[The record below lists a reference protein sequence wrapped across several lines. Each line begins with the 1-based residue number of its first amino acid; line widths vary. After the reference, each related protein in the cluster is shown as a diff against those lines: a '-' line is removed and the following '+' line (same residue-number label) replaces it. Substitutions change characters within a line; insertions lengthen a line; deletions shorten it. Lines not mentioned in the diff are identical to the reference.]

1 LAGDATNSHQS
12 NLSAAVLAALEPSL
26 GPIALSSSASSAS
39 GAGWSPA
46 NAEAVLALR
55 LARANNQWSQYWQD
69 IDKQAA

>member
-26 GPIALSSSASSAS
+26 GPISVSSASSAS